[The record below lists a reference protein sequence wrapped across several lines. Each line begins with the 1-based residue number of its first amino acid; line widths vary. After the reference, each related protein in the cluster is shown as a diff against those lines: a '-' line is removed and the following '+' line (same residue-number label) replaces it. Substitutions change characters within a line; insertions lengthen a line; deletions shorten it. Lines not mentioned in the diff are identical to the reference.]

1 MRSPLAASLDA
12 QRQAIQRG
20 VTTIAVLLLLA
31 VAWRLIASRS
41 PSPADLWQFH
51 ANNTTTVH
59 YKNGVTCY
67 YHQEWRQMSCV
78 YSNETYGPKEY

>member
-1 MRSPLAASLDA
+1 VKAPDA
-12 QRQAIQRG
+12 QRQAIRQG

-31 VAWRLIASRS
+31 LAWRLIVPRS
-41 PSPADLWQFH
+41 PSPADLGKSH

>member
-1 MRSPLAASLDA
+1 MLERTGEIRCFPPMTRRTLF
-12 QRQAIQRG
+12 
-20 VTTIAVLLLLA
+20 LLLLA
-31 VAWRLIASRS
+31 LAWRLLVSRS
-41 PSPADLWQFH
+41 PSAADLWKFH